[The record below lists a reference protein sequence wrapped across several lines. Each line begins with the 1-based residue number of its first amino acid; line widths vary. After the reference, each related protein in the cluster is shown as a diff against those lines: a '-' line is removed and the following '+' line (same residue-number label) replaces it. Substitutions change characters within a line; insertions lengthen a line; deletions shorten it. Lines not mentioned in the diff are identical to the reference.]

1 MKSLSISSANPEIMI
16 PAIVYSSENFDIHLV
31 KDFKGKRYIER
42 ITECIP
48 LENEDNYNLDY
59 KKAKT
64 GDAKLDKFFDNAT
77 IYFSKSTNLQTYKY
91 VNILEYHDGNY
102 VLTNPISEINRKEM
116 KNNMDE
122 QDAKKFEQFCKEN
135 WN

>member
-1 MKSLSISSANPEIMI
+1 M
-16 PAIVYSSENFDIHLV
+16 

-64 GDAKLDKFFDNAT
+64 GDAKLDKFLIMLQYIFQKVQ
-77 IYFSKSTNLQTYKY
+77 IYKL
-91 VNILEYHDGNY
+91 
-102 VLTNPISEINRKEM
+102 INT
-116 KNNMDE
+116 
-122 QDAKKFEQFCKEN
+122 
-135 WN
+135 

>member
-1 MKSLSISSANPEIMI
+1 MLVQSLRNSLLKVGVFNDEKIAEEQ
-16 PAIVYSSENFDIHLV
+16 VVGVLNFDIHLV

-77 IYFSKSTNLQTYKY
+77 IYFSKSFYKNLKQT
-91 VNILEYHDGNY
+91 LAE
-102 VLTNPISEINRKEM
+102 
-116 KNNMDE
+116 
-122 QDAKKFEQFCKEN
+122 
-135 WN
+135 